1 MLVQGIDLTVI
12 KAPLHQVFLRSG
24 IFQGMLN
31 WHFGH
36 NYQLKMCHSFLGMIW
51 QVTVFCLPEVINTP
65 VASDVD
71 VLCEEFPD
79 VFGTCV
85 VTRSQACKF
94 RDTVDLSDYILCADN
109 FNRVKKGE
117 DTVVVEVCALPNVD
131 LLIGKPMLIEAQ
143 RTDLT
148 LSHCIKSAVELP
160 DLSEHPVAYYF
171 KGDVLMRKWSLR
183 HANSDWSSVFQVI
196 VLKPYRQ
203 QVLSVAHDHEISGHL
218 GIRKTYDQL
227 LKHFFW
233 PSMKSD
239 VAKFCKSCHAC
250 QIAGKPNRIPPPALL
265 KPIPVLGEP
274 FERILIDCVTPCR
287 QEFNCLY
294 RSPGAS

>member
-1 MLVQGIDLTVI
+1 M
-12 KAPLHQVFLRSG
+12 
-24 IFQGMLN
+24 
-31 WHFGH
+31 
-36 NYQLKMCHSFLGMIW
+36 
-51 QVTVFCLPEVINTP
+51 TVFCLPEVTETP
-65 VASDVD
+65 VATYVD

-85 VTRSQACKF
+85 VTLSQADKF
-94 RDTVDLSDYILCADN
+94 RDTVDLSDSFLCTDN

-117 DTVVVEVCALPNVD
+117 DTVDVEVCALPNVD
-131 LLIGKPMLIEAQ
+131 LPIGKPMLVEAQ

-148 LSHCIKSAVELP
+148 LSHCIKAAVKLP

-171 KGDVLMRKWSLR
+171 EGDVLMRKWSPR
-183 HANSDWSSVFQVI
+183 HAKSDWSTVFQVI
-196 VLKPYRQ
+196 VPKPYRL
-203 QVLSVAHDHEISGHL
+203 QVLSVAHDHELSGHL

-250 QIAGKPNRIPPPALL
+250 QIAGKPNQIPPPAPL

-274 FERILIDCVTPCR
+274 FERILIDCVGPLPKTKSGNSYLLTLMCASTRFPKSN
-287 QEFNCLY
+287 QITFIVTSPQHKCL
-294 RSPGAS
+294 GE